1 MSADAPV
8 DAQLRTFESVWQG
21 GFYSGDPLA
30 DMASPY
36 ELFGYYSVR
45 HVVYLACIRQ
55 YVTPETVALELGPG
69 RGAWTRTLLGA
80 REVWALDA
88 LSAEHNGF
96 WEYVGHQPHV
106 HYVEVDDFTVSM
118 LPDDAIDYVFS
129 FDTLCHVTF
138 DGIEAYAR
146 NLHPKL
152 RDGAHL
158 FWMVADFDK
167 YRAFVADRH
176 RRSVAWPFV
185 RLFGNRL
192 YRRLLE
198 RQAREVDDRLAA
210 RYEEFIALPEGPQG
224 NWWYDAGTART
235 CEMLESV
242 GYRVLDRDVGADP
255 RSPIVHF
262 VR

>member
-1 MSADAPV
+1 MSDQAQTA
-8 DAQLRTFESVWQG
+8 AQLRDFEKAWEG
-21 GFYSGDPLA
+21 GFFSGDPL
-30 DMASPY
+30 DEMASPY
-36 ELFGYYSVR
+36 GLFGYTSVL

-55 YVTPETVALELGPG
+55 YIAPEVVALEIGPG

-80 REVWALDA
+80 KEVWAVDA
-88 LSAEHNGF
+88 LSAEHNRF
-96 WEYVGHQPHV
+96 WEYVGDQPHV
-106 HYVEVDDFTVSM
+106 KYFKVEDFELSM
-118 LPDDAIDYVFS
+118 LPDDHIDYVFS

-146 NLHPKL
+146 NLYPKL

-167 YRAFVADRH
+167 YRAFVDARH

-185 RLFGNRL
+185 RLFGSRV

-198 RQAREVDDRLAA
+198 RQATEIDDRQAA
-210 RYEEFIALPEGPQG
+210 KYERHIALPEGPEG
-224 NWWYDAGTART
+224 SWWYAAGTQRT
-235 CEMLESV
+235 RDMLESI
-242 GYRVLDRDVGADP
+242 GYRIVDADVGADP

-262 VR
+262 MK